1 MVEIMSDLE
10 GQILDT
16 TKAVETF
23 DNAILQIHTDVF
35 ERVQAKFDDFDDQLS
50 DIASFIED
58 IDVGNKYGE
67 WSKEGIARAGMLA
80 QQYEMAQKR
89 VADYSSEIAWLNQQY
104 KLGKFSTLEYTE
116 KLADLMSAQR
126 DAAQDAKDYKDAIID
141 LNRARIDIEIDAIEK
156 DIDAYN
162 ELIQKQKDALTAE
175 KDLHDYRK
183 QIADSTK
190 SIEQL
195 ERQIAAMQ
203 GDNTAATVA
212 KRKQLEQ
219 QLADA
224 RQTLEEQEY
233 DHSISA
239 QQDALDQQA
248 QQYEDMR
255 NAEIDALN
263 AYLEQT
269 ETVLFDTF
277 EEIKLRAIEVGQV
290 ISQTAQEHGVEIS
303 STLINAWSAGENA
316 IASYG
321 DVLTSASSEFIARLN
336 GVEEETWN
344 LQEQANQTSESIAE
358 MFANNADNLVSEL
371 QRSWDSEDN
380 LNNMTRALEDSF
392 VAALDAGYRIGQVGE
407 PMASAAAATEA
418 VANAANSAADAFDNM
433 ASSARAAGAAAQS
446 AIEDLNNLENKSS
459 SSSSGTVHSLYN
471 APYSQATKY
480 DWGTS
485 YQYYNKK
492 KFEKGGFIYGHAKG
506 LSKAEKDQ
514 LAWTQ
519 ELGEEAI
526 VSPTRSSILT
536 PIKKGDSVLTAEM
549 TKNLW
554 ELAKVDP
561 KQLLDGSGAN
571 VSIPQIEANN
581 NSVQIGTLVNVE
593 GSISD
598 DNLADVKQ
606 TIQEELKKTFRNIN
620 SGLRR

>member
-1 MVEIMSDLE
+1 
-10 GQILDT
+10 
-16 TKAVETF
+16 
-23 DNAILQIHTDVF
+23 
-35 ERVQAKFDDFDDQLS
+35 
-50 DIASFIED
+50 
-58 IDVGNKYGE
+58 
-67 WSKEGIARAGMLA
+67 
-80 QQYEMAQKR
+80 
-89 VADYSSEIAWLNQQY
+89 
-104 KLGKFSTLEYTE
+104 
-116 KLADLMSAQR
+116 
-126 DAAQDAKDYKDAIID
+126 
-141 LNRARIDIEIDAIEK
+141 
-156 DIDAYN
+156 
-162 ELIQKQKDALTAE
+162 
-175 KDLHDYRK
+175 
-183 QIADSTK
+183 
-190 SIEQL
+190 
-195 ERQIAAMQ
+195 MQ

-277 EEIKLRAIEVGQV
+277 EEIKLRAIEIGQV

-418 VANAANSAADAFDNM
+418 VADAANSAADAFDNM
-433 ASSARAAGAAAQS
+433 ADSARSAASAARE
-446 AIEDLNNLENKSS
+446 AINLQNQVSSNTYWTQGDRVKYHQYGSLDTSKYHKDSTGSWVRNK
-459 SSSSGTVHSLYN
+459 Y
-471 APYSQATKY
+471 AR
-480 DWGTS
+480 
-485 YQYYNKK
+485 
-492 KFEKGGFIYGHAKG
+492 G
-506 LSKAEKDQ
+506 LTKAEKDQ

-519 ELGEEAI
+519 ELGDEVI
-526 VSPTRSSILT
+526 VSPTRNSILT
-536 PIKKGDSVLTAEM
+536 PIKKNDGVLNAQDTANIFEWAKISPSEFFNQSQPQVNM
-549 TKNLW
+549 PNITK
-554 ELAKVDP
+554 
-561 KQLLDGSGAN
+561 AN
-571 VSIPQIEANN
+571 QTIINFES
-581 NSVQIGTLVNVE
+581 LVNVNGNVNDSME
-593 GSISD
+593 MMKIAANEASS
-598 DNLADVKQ
+598 K
-606 TIQEELKKTFRNIN
+606 LKETFRNIN
-620 SGLRR
+620 NGLRR

>member
-1 MVEIMSDLE
+1 
-10 GQILDT
+10 
-16 TKAVETF
+16 
-23 DNAILQIHTDVF
+23 
-35 ERVQAKFDDFDDQLS
+35 
-50 DIASFIED
+50 
-58 IDVGNKYGE
+58 
-67 WSKEGIARAGMLA
+67 
-80 QQYEMAQKR
+80 
-89 VADYSSEIAWLNQQY
+89 
-104 KLGKFSTLEYTE
+104 
-116 KLADLMSAQR
+116 
-126 DAAQDAKDYKDAIID
+126 
-141 LNRARIDIEIDAIEK
+141 
-156 DIDAYN
+156 
-162 ELIQKQKDALTAE
+162 
-175 KDLHDYRK
+175 
-183 QIADSTK
+183 
-190 SIEQL
+190 
-195 ERQIAAMQ
+195 MQ

-290 ISQTAQEHGVEIS
+290 ISQTAQEHGIEVS

-433 ASSARAAGAAAQS
+433 ANSARGAAAAAREATEAQKKLNS
-446 AIEDLNNLENKSS
+446 YADAARSGIVIEGKSITAGAGS
-459 SSSSGTVHSLYN
+459 IEFGNIKL
-471 APYSQATKY
+471 
-480 DWGTS
+480 
-485 YQYYNKK
+485 
-492 KFEKGGFIYGHAKG
+492 HAKG
-506 LSKAEKDQ
+506 LSKAQQDE

-554 ELAKVDP
+554 ELAKVNP
-561 KQLLDGSGAN
+561 KQLLNGSGAN

-593 GSISD
+593 GNISD